1 MTRFLRQ
8 AYFAKCTY
16 VYVRLFYDNF
26 VFEKFKRCVYNTIGL
41 IYFDKFSLLTL
52 LMKKFSLCQFFP

>member
-1 MTRFLRQ
+1 MTSLLCQ
-8 AYFAKCTY
+8 VYAYLY
-16 VYVRLFYDNF
+16 NDFYDNF

-52 LMKKFSLCQFFP
+52 LMKKFSLCHFFLRQ